1 MKKKQQYNNSLNKTI
16 PTQPALIVEPKEQ
29 THKQP
34 KRLRHAKTCWE
45 AMKNLE
51 TGRWF
56 KAKVKCKSEYKDY
69 TIPKMTK
76 ERCIELY
83 IAHKL
88 EKWERKHPC
97 PVKEDA
103 SQEDLFKDE
112 FVMAWKAEKETAAK
126 RIREFVLSVYD
137 KSPVI
142 GYYMNRK
149 GYKMDKKIIGYAKG
163 HLDKTKTSDKTFM
176 SALNIARQAMIRDP
190 KIIDTDV
197 RSHDA
202 TFSRPLL
209 QRSEMGIKEAA

>member
-1 MKKKQQYNNSLNKTI
+1 MKKKIQYNNSLNKTI
-16 PTQPALIVEPKEQ
+16 PAQPARTVELRKQ

-34 KRLRHAKTCWE
+34 KRLRHAKACWE
-45 AMKNLE
+45 AMKNLD

-56 KAKVKCKSEYKDY
+56 KAKVKYKSEYKDY
-69 TIPKMTK
+69 TIPKITK
-76 ERCIELY
+76 ERYVELY

-88 EKWERKHPC
+88 EKWERKNPC
-97 PVKEDA
+97 PVKENS

-112 FVMAWKAEKETAAK
+112 FVMAWKAEKEDAAK

-149 GYKMDKKIIGYAKG
+149 GYKLDKKIIGYAKG
-163 HLDKTKTSDKTFM
+163 RLDKTKKSDKTFM

-197 RSHDA
+197 CSHDA

-209 QRSEMGIKEAA
+209 QRSDMQLKEAA